1 MSEPEVRLSPVTA
14 NTSGFEYAGL
24 SHVGHV
30 RCRNED
36 SICIDADNG
45 WLLLADGMGGYQG
58 GDVASALSIRT
69 VLEYLQRSADGAH
82 LEANALAD
90 VLCEGLNAANEAIR
104 QAGAANADLSGMGAT
119 MVAACVAGEALVCA
133 HVGDSRLYRLRH
145 GELEQLTSDH
155 TVLQAQVDAGLIA
168 PREAMQMPNR
178 GLLTRGLGVAP
189 TVVVD
194 VGMHALADKDR
205 ILLCSDGLTD
215 MLDAREIARLLGA
228 TGSVD
233 EVAQGLVDAAL
244 AHGGRDNV
252 SVIIARFAG

>member
-30 RCRNED
+30 RRRNED
-36 SICIDADNG
+36 AICIDADNG

-58 GDVASALSIRT
+58 GDVASALSVRT
-69 VLEYLQRSADGAH
+69 VLKCLQRGSHGDG
-82 LEANALAD
+82 LEATAMADALR
-90 VLCEGLNAANEAIR
+90 EGLNDANEAIR

-119 MVAACVAGEALVCA
+119 MVAACLTKECLVHA
-133 HVGDSRLYRLRH
+133 HVGDSRLYRLRD
-145 GELEQLTSDH
+145 GTLEQLTSDH
-155 TVLQAQVDAGLIA
+155 TVLQAQVDAGLIG
-168 PREAMQMPNR
+168 PLEAMQMPSR

-189 TVVVD
+189 TVIVD
-194 VGMHALADKDR
+194 VGVHELAEKDCF
-205 ILLCSDGLTD
+205 LLCSDGLTD

-228 TGSVD
+228 PGAVD
-233 EVAQGLVDAAL
+233 DVAQGLVDAAL